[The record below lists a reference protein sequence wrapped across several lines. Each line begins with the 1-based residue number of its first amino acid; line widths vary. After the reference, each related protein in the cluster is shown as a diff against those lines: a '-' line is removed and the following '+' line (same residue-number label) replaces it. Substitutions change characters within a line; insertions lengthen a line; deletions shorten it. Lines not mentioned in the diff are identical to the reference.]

1 MKIYALTPTLATVGI
16 VTNFDS
22 LTHTRQLAGS
32 GSFKLKAPF
41 TRELFD
47 ALTEE
52 NILYWEDAGRV
63 RAVYI
68 DSVVCEREDS
78 GETITASGKNLR
90 AYLGRRIVW
99 SNFSFSGTV
108 EDFARRLVNENAV
121 NPADAARKIPLLS
134 LAPRLGLSE
143 TIVTATDNENLEAL
157 FDDLS
162 VASGLGFDVLL
173 NPRDRALR
181 FTVYKGT
188 DRRTTQKATPWV
200 VVSRDRNNVVSEVFT
215 RSTATARNTALV
227 SGYTDEETGARYE
240 KAILA
245 GSGLSRRELFVK
257 GPSSRPKPDEE
268 GGETEAVVMARY
280 AEELLQKGRE
290 KLAAQVDTL
299 SLEVEL
305 TPETVARLEVGDKV
319 TAIEKRYGLTSQ
331 TYISEIT
338 AYYER
343 GGTSYD
349 ATLGDAVPTVNEKL
363 KKEIV

>member
-22 LTHTRQLAGS
+22 LTHTRQFAGS

-181 FTVYKGT
+181 FAVYKGT

-268 GGETEAVVMARY
+268 AGETEAVVMARY

>member
-1 MKIYALTPTLATVGI
+1 MKIYILNPSLATVGL

-41 TRELFD
+41 TRELFA
-47 ALTEE
+47 ALAEE
-52 NILYWEDAGRV
+52 NILYWTDAGRV
-63 RAVYI
+63 RAAYI

-121 NPADAARKIPLLS
+121 NPTDTSRKIPRLS
-134 LAPRLGLSE
+134 LASRLGLPE
-143 TIVTATDNENLEAL
+143 TIVTTTDNENLEAL
-157 FDDLS
+157 LDDLS
-162 VASGLGFDVLL
+162 TTYGLGFDVLL
-173 NPRDRALR
+173 DPKARALQ
-181 FTVYKGT
+181 FAVYKGT
-188 DRRTTQKATPWV
+188 DRRTTQTATPWV

-215 RSTATARNTALV
+215 RSTATARNTALI
-227 SGYTDEETGARYE
+227 SGFTDEETGARHE
-240 KAILA
+240 KEILA

-257 GPSSRPKPDEE
+257 GSATRPKPDEDA
-268 GGETEAVVMARY
+268 GETEEIVMARY
-280 AEELLQKGRE
+280 DEELLQKGRE
-290 KLAAQVDTL
+290 KLANQVNTL
-299 SLEVEL
+299 SLEAEIS
-305 TPETVARLEVGDKV
+305 PETVALLEVGDKV

>member
-1 MKIYALTPTLATVGI
+1 MKIYVFSPALATVGL

-41 TRELFD
+41 TPELY
-47 ALTEE
+47 AVLTEE
-52 NILYWEDAGRV
+52 NILYWDDAGRP

-68 DSVVCEREDS
+68 DSVVCEREDA

-108 EDFARRLVNENAV
+108 EDFARRLVTENAV
-121 NPADAARKIPLLS
+121 NPTDASRKIPLLT
-134 LAPRLGLSE
+134 LAPRVGLSE
-143 TIVTATDNENLEAL
+143 AIITATENENLEAL
-157 FDDLS
+157 FDSLS
-162 VASGLGFDVLL
+162 ATSGLGFDIVLD
-173 NPRDRALR
+173 PQARALH
-181 FTVYKGT
+181 FTTYKGT
-188 DRRTTQKATPWV
+188 DRRTTQTATPWV

-215 RSTATARNTALV
+215 RSTATARNTALI

-268 GGETEAVVMARY
+268 AGETEEIVMARY
-280 AEELLQKGRE
+280 AGELLQKGRE
-290 KLAAQVDTL
+290 KLANQVNTL

-305 TPETVARLEVGDKV
+305 SPETVARLEVGDKV

>member
-1 MKIYALTPTLATVGI
+1 MKIYVFSPSLATVGL

-41 TRELFD
+41 TPELY
-47 ALTEE
+47 AILTEE
-52 NILYWEDAGRV
+52 NILYWEDAGKV

-68 DSVVCEREDS
+68 DSVVCEQEAD

-99 SNFSFSGTV
+99 SNFSFTGTV
-108 EDFARRLVNENAV
+108 EDFVRRLVTENAV
-121 NPADAARKIPLLS
+121 NPTDTARKIPLLS
-134 LAPRLGLSE
+134 LAPRLGLAE
-143 TIVTATDNENLEAL
+143 TITTATENENLEEL
-157 FDDLS
+157 LDDLS
-162 VASGLGFDVLL
+162 TTYGLGFDILL
-173 NPRDRALR
+173 DPKARALQ
-181 FTVYKGT
+181 FSVYEGT

-215 RSTATARNTALV
+215 RSTATARNTALI
-227 SGYTDEETGARYE
+227 SGFTDEETGARHE
-240 KAILA
+240 KEILA

-257 GPSSRPKPDEE
+257 GSATRPKPDEE
-268 GGETEAVVMARY
+268 AGETEAVAMARY
-280 AEELLQKGRE
+280 DEELLQKGRE
-290 KLAAQVDTL
+290 KLANQVNTL
-299 SLEVEL
+299 SLEAEIS
-305 TPETVARLEVGDKV
+305 PDTVARLEVGDKV

-331 TYISEIT
+331 TFISEIT